1 MPDLIAQ
8 GTGDGFRWRKG
19 LPELVAGAEV
29 LLGRKA
35 SGTPEP
41 VDVPL
46 STNSAADTDTAD
58 PNLPDH
64 ANLPQRDRRRTRTI
78 HWQVPWDPSISRCHA
93 ILTVLSNDRIQVHRD
108 ARARNPIFFRGRPR
122 DRFVVVPGEHF
133 VIGETTFTLARRPG
147 FTDQVGTAPRDRS
160 IQDRAVDSSTPRP
173 GPLPHAQQPDWQSN
187 AEGVTEMA
195 FAASALRDRDF
206 RDTRRRIQL
215 LARLPDIVAGSVDD
229 EELLVRVSDT
239 LLRAT
244 PSASAVA
251 IVRAQITDRSGVD
264 EPDADDRN
272 ATESASS
279 VSASDMKVLHYDC
292 RENDLQQ
299 HAVSS
304 RLVTTALQRRE
315 SVLHL
320 WETERSGSIEFTA
333 AENVDWA
340 FCVPLRSEACAGW
353 AIYVAGSRA
362 LGSNWKELAD
372 DSATLADRLGDD
384 VKFAEVVGSLI
395 SGIRQTSHFQ
405 QRHLAMRRFFA
416 PVVLDALSGQD
427 PQSWLQPRQ
436 CDLSVMFCD
445 LRGFSRTSEMKSD
458 QLLLLLEQVSA
469 ALGVMTRH
477 ILDTG
482 GVIGDFHGD

>member
-1 MPDLIAQ
+1 M
-8 GTGDGFRWRKG
+8 
-19 LPELVAGAEV
+19 E
-29 LLGRKA
+29 
-35 SGTPEP
+35 
-41 VDVPL
+41 
-46 STNSAADTDTAD
+46 
-58 PNLPDH
+58 
-64 ANLPQRDRRRTRTI
+64 
-78 HWQVPWDPSISRCHA
+78 
-93 ILTVLSNDRIQVHRD
+93 NDRIQVHQD
-108 ARARNPIFFRGRPR
+108 ARGRNPIFFRGRPR

-147 FTDQVGTAPRDRS
+147 FTDDVGHVMRGQS
-160 IQDRAVDSSTPRP
+160 IEERAADASTPRA
-173 GPLPHAQQPDWQSN
+173 GPIPPSQRSDMVGS

-195 FAASALRDRDF
+195 FDASVLRERDF

-251 IVRAQITDRSGVD
+251 IVRANVPEPMGAGD
-264 EPDADDRN
+264 EKPSN
-272 ATESASS
+272 EHPSK
-279 VSASDMKVLHYDC
+279 MKVLHYDC
-292 RENDLQQ
+292 RENGAQQ
-299 HAVSS
+299 HSVSS

-320 WETERSGSIEFTA
+320 WETERNGGIEFTA

-445 LRGFSRTSEMKSD
+445 LRGFSRTSEMQSD

-482 GVIGDFHGD
+482 GVIGDFHGDAAMGFWGWPIELQLSDPHSDLSASAHVVASV

>member
-1 MPDLIAQ
+1 
-8 GTGDGFRWRKG
+8 
-19 LPELVAGAEV
+19 
-29 LLGRKA
+29 
-35 SGTPEP
+35 
-41 VDVPL
+41 
-46 STNSAADTDTAD
+46 
-58 PNLPDH
+58 
-64 ANLPQRDRRRTRTI
+64 
-78 HWQVPWDPSISRCHA
+78 
-93 ILTVLSNDRIQVHRD
+93 
-108 ARARNPIFFRGRPR
+108 
-122 DRFVVVPGEHF
+122 
-133 VIGETTFTLARRPG
+133 
-147 FTDQVGTAPRDRS
+147 
-160 IQDRAVDSSTPRP
+160 
-173 GPLPHAQQPDWQSN
+173 
-187 AEGVTEMA
+187 
-195 FAASALRDRDF
+195 
-206 RDTRRRIQL
+206 
-215 LARLPDIVAGSVDD
+215 
-229 EELLVRVSDT
+229 
-239 LLRAT
+239 
-244 PSASAVA
+244 
-251 IVRAQITDRSGVD
+251 
-264 EPDADDRN
+264 
-272 ATESASS
+272 
-279 VSASDMKVLHYDC
+279 
-292 RENDLQQ
+292 
-299 HAVSS
+299 
-304 RLVTTALQRRE
+304 LVTTALQRRE

-372 DSATLADRLGDD
+372 DSAALADRLGDD

-482 GVIGDFHGD
+482 GVIGDFHGDAAMGFWGWPLELQLPDTPPQLTASANFIASVHAAARAAAGIRMDYASGQTEFRCGIGIASGSAVAGRIGTVDQVKVTAFGPVVNLASRLEGLTKHFGVEVLMDHASAQALQAWLDLTTTSQDDQPFRLRKLGRVRVAGMKTPIDVHQLVVPSGQHQSLTDTQIEAYEKSWDEFASGDWDSAYQRLLELPAWDRPKDVLLRLILQHHRVAPPGWDGILDFPK